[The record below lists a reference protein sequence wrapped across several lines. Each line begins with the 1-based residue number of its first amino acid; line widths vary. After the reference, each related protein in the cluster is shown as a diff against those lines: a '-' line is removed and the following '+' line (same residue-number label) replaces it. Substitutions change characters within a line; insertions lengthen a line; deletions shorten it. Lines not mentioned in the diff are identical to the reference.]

1 MRRTVIMILAMT
13 LLFADCAQHLILPH
27 PQTGQTVDCTA
38 LSMASPNPIQQ
49 HVDQRGCVTGH
60 QAAGYVWETCNK

>member
-1 MRRTVIMILAMT
+1 MTRLILVILVF
-13 LLFADCAQHLILPH
+13 LLSGCAQHVIMRH

-49 HVDQRGCVTGH
+49 VVDERGCISGH
-60 QAAGYVWETCNK
+60 QAAGYICATCR